1 MGDLGTYPFGEPVR
15 RVEQT
20 DRSPKR
26 AFVLGVYASAV
37 HARWL
42 DQDGKQVVAALAVA
56 SEPEI
61 FWRGDGAAAIIER
74 IDMPKEVG
82 RLEPAAKNLNG
93 PSGRALD
100 ELYLGPLGLG
110 RDEAWLCDLVPW
122 SGRNPGQAKAIE
134 RAYDPLVRSH
144 GLPPATFEPPPTVF
158 ADDRRRA
165 EIRAELVE
173 SEAEVLVLL
182 GDQPLKWF
190 VRAFEP
196 GWSRLSHFGSGPDQY
211 GRLHDLDLNGHQ
223 VKVLPLAH
231 PRQAGALGTHS
242 GDWRAAH
249 EHWVN
254 EVASSLLREKSVT
267 SRGTV

>member
-20 DRSPKR
+20 DRSSKR
-26 AFVLGVYASAV
+26 VFVLGVYASAV

-42 DQDGKQVVAALAVA
+42 DQDGRQVVAALAVA

-61 FWRGDGAAAIIER
+61 FWRGEGAAEIIKQ
-74 IDMPKEVG
+74 IDVPKEVG
-82 RLEPAAKNLNG
+82 RLEPAASNLNG

-122 SGRNPGQAKAIE
+122 SGKNPGQAKAIE
-134 RAYDPLVRSH
+134 RAYAPLVRSH
-144 GLPPATFEPPPTVF
+144 GLPPATFEPPPTEF
-158 ADDRRRA
+158 ADDSRRA

-182 GDQPLKWF
+182 GDQPIRWF
-190 VRAFEP
+190 LRAFEP
-196 GWSRLSHFGSGPDQY
+196 KFARLSDFGSGPEQY
-211 GRLHDLDLNGHQ
+211 GRLHDLER
-223 VKVLPLAH
+223 PAH
-231 PRQAGALGTHS
+231 R
-242 GDWRAAH
+242 
-249 EHWVN
+249 
-254 EVASSLLREKSVT
+254 
-267 SRGTV
+267 RGPT